1 LSAPTRI
8 EGWNFTR
15 PDGSVMADAPL
26 EPLDLSIARELGSL
40 LQRDDTYRLPAG
52 SGSFQHSVGFRVWRG
67 SEAADVILSFGND
80 QLEVRYPATNGAA
93 TSAFAGFTAA
103 HDAMAELAHKAFP
116 NFNAQPR

>member
-1 LSAPTRI
+1 
-8 EGWNFTR
+8 
-15 PDGSVMADAPL
+15 
-26 EPLDLSIARELGSL
+26 
-40 LQRDDTYRLPAG
+40 
-52 SGSFQHSVGFRVWRG
+52 VGFRVWRG